1 MSLSQSISS
10 LSDLIRIFTDNE
22 NISSPLP
29 RPPQISQV
37 LAAAEDQ
44 NGTSFTSSM
53 SAASDPSELSSVLS
67 SLSSK
72 ATTPVEGGDSSKEVS
87 APQLSTPRPSRSRE
101 VPRKRYDVRPKVSIP
116 PGLALREYAMQCIA
130 AAESSRLNPSALH
143 QDEYL
148 MLRDHIS
155 HAQVTTYL
163 NIRNGILRLWIR
175 NPQIAVTREE
185 AIGCA
190 KDARWFD
197 VASVSFDWLV
207 RHGYINFGCVE
218 VKPSL
223 KKRIDEAAKPHAKQ
237 KTVVVIGAGMSGLG
251 CARQLQGLFA
261 QYSRRFRD
269 LDELPPKVIV
279 LEGRNRVG
287 GRVYS
292 RAFRTTPKYPDPRFE
307 GKRFTSEM
315 GGMIVTGFERGNPL
329 NVLVRG
335 QLGLP
340 YYELRTTT
348 TLYDSNGKPVD
359 LDRDSPLEK
368 LYNYCLERVSEYK
381 FKPATSKLI
390 EGNRDLM
397 EEGRDSSA
405 EVHKTI
411 RQAEEALAAG
421 PHAPPISEQSMAP
434 QINVIPVS
442 SDRATGRIL
451 TKPGNP
457 SSENAA
463 HMAVKFGLTLKN
475 GISEDED
482 FELDRA
488 AQVPGA
494 TLGTVTDNVIEQYK
508 KFIDLNPLDYR
519 LINWHIAN
527 LEYANATNY
536 HQMSLKGWDI
546 DVGNE
551 WEGKHTMIIGGYQ
564 AVPRG
569 LVHCPTPLDLRQ
581 QCSVHKIAYNPRD
594 ASAGGAKVYCDDGSI
609 VDADY
614 VVSTIPL
621 GVLKHGNVKFEPPLP
636 TWKSDAIHRLGF
648 GVLNKVMLVF
658 SEPFWDQDRDIFGV
672 LRTPSNR
679 HSVDQREYA
688 APRGRFFQWF
698 NISKTT
704 GLPCLLALMA
714 GDAAFSTEQTS
725 NDDLIA
731 EAVGVLR
738 SIHGQSVPYPVECVV
753 TRWASDKFARGSYS
767 FAGIDMEQDDYDVMA
782 RSVGN
787 LFFAGEH
794 TTGTHPA
801 TVHGAYL
808 SGLRAASEV
817 VDAMLGPID
826 IPTPLIIPKETHVS
840 LKRTTSGS
848 KDTTPITTP
857 IRREPASVTR
867 IREEAPQPS
876 PEAPPQSPL
885 AIAAYKL
892 FHEVYESQAREI
904 CAAERKRKPTTDEV
918 RDMTAKMWEE
928 ASPGER
934 APFESTAK
942 DDAEFGTGAL
952 QVSAT
957 SSENPTENPTTN
969 PTTNPTMNPLA
980 NPRGRRSAR
989 NIPESRPAAPR
1000 GRNKRARI
1008 NPANERGSGE
1018 ATGSDPMDLGP

>member
-1 MSLSQSISS
+1 
-10 LSDLIRIFTDNE
+10 
-22 NISSPLP
+22 
-29 RPPQISQV
+29 
-37 LAAAEDQ
+37 
-44 NGTSFTSSM
+44 M

-87 APQLSTPRPSRSRE
+87 APQLSTPRPNRSRE

-116 PGLALREYAMQCIA
+116 PGLALRDYAMQCIA

-197 VASVSFDWLV
+197 VASFSFDWLV
-207 RHGYINFGCVE
+207 RHGYINFGCVD

-223 KKRIDEAAKPHAKQ
+223 KKRIDQAANPHAKQ
-237 KTVVVIGAGMSGLG
+237 KIVVVIGAGMSGLG

-261 QYSRRFRD
+261 QYSKRFCD

-292 RAFRTTPKYPDPRFE
+292 RPFRTTPKYPDPRFE
-307 GKRFTSEM
+307 GQRFTAEM

-340 YYELRTTT
+340 YYVLKSNAI
-348 TLYDSNGKPVD
+348 LYDPKGKPVD
-359 LDRDSPLEK
+359 PNRDSKVEK

-381 FKPATSKLI
+381 FKPPSFKLV

-405 EVHKTI
+405 EAHKTI
-411 RQAEEALAAG
+411 RQAEEAVATG
-421 PHAPPISEQSMAP
+421 PHAPPVSEQSMAP
-434 QINVIPVS
+434 HINVIPVS

-451 TKPGNP
+451 TEPGIP
-457 SSENAA
+457 GSENAA
-463 HMAVKFGLTLKN
+463 RKAIFLGLTLKN
-475 GISEDED
+475 GISEDD
-482 FELDRA
+482 DVDLDRA
-488 AQVPGA
+488 AQAPGA

-508 KFIDLNPLDYR
+508 KFVDLNPQDYR
-519 LINWHIAN
+519 FINWHIAN

-536 HQMSLKGWDI
+536 NQMSLKGWDI

-569 LVHCPTPLDLRQ
+569 LLHCPTPLDVRQ
-581 QCSVHKIAYNPRD
+581 QSSVHKIKYNPHD
-594 ASAGGAKVYCDDGSI
+594 ASAGGAKIYCDDGSSI
-609 VDADY
+609 DADY

-621 GVLKHGNVKFEPPLP
+621 GVFKHGNVEFEPRLP

-658 SEPFWDQDRDIFGV
+658 TESFWDQDSDTDIFGV
-672 LRTPSNR
+672 LQIPPNR
-679 HSVDQREYA
+679 HSMDQRDYA
-688 APRGRFFQWF
+688 SQRGRFFQWF

-714 GDAAFSTEQTS
+714 GDAGFSTEQTS

-738 SIHGQSVPYPVECVV
+738 GVYGQSVPYPVECAV

-767 FAGIDMEQDDYDVMA
+767 FAGIDMKPDDYDVMA

-817 VDAMLGPID
+817 LDAMLGPID
-826 IPTPLIIPKETHVS
+826 IPTPLIIPKETHSS
-840 LKRTTSGS
+840 LKRTASGS

-857 IRREPASVTR
+857 IRREPALVSR
-867 IREEAPQPS
+867 IRGEAPQPSPQAPPQAS

-892 FHEVYESQAREI
+892 FHEVHEPQAREI
-904 CAAERKRKPTTDEV
+904 CASERRRKPTMDEV

-934 APFESTAK
+934 APFEATAK
-942 DDAEFGTGAL
+942 DDAEFGTL
-952 QVSAT
+952 SLEESAT
-957 SSENPTENPTTN
+957 PSENPAENSTTN
-969 PTTNPTMNPLA
+969 PTTNPPINPVA
-980 NPRGRRSAR
+980 NPRARRSAR
-989 NIPESRPAAPR
+989 NIPGDRPAAPR
-1000 GRNKRARI
+1000 GRNKRVRI
-1008 NPANERGSGE
+1008 NPANETGSGE
-1018 ATGSDPMDLGP
+1018 AAGSDPMDLDP